1 MRPISLSDS
10 LFFNL
15 GDRYILCVCELS
27 APCDLHLFR
36 RQMAVVIAET
46 PALKER
52 VVRRGIGFAAV
63 PDDAFDIADHVV
75 GIAAPDLR
83 GTAGLIEFSDR
94 LRYTRL
100 PRSHTPWRALV
111 INPAGTPGCDGGTT
125 RAVIFQLMHGLSD
138 GMRGLQVLATM
149 RGQENLPELAE
160 TAAGTEIPQER
171 LFRGKPAIP
180 FRDGGV
186 GAVDLDRRLLTRA
199 AQNGSS
205 GVTGVLV
212 KACRRTLARTDLLRP
227 ERPLSGRIAHTRM
240 LIRRVVN
247 DGNGRDLGN
256 HLETK
261 VDEPPAKEP
270 KFRLLPR
277 VERAQGSSWSQHLVA
292 RSPPPVARKLMRLWI
307 SKFDA
312 FVSLVPG
319 PVRQIAFGGA
329 PMRAIYGV
337 APLSG
342 PVPISLTCVTYAG
355 GVTLTVI
362 PGPEATAD
370 AAEIA
375 GAILGEIE
383 AMAEGAE
390 KVVVSAEESAESL

>member
-15 GDRYILCVCELS
+15 GDRYILCVCDLA

-36 RQMAVVIAET
+36 RQMAVVVAET

-52 VVRRGIGFAAV
+52 VVRRGLGFAAV
-63 PDDAFDIADHVV
+63 PDGSFDIAEHVV
-75 GIAAPDLR
+75 GIAAPELR
-83 GTAGLIEFSDR
+83 GTTGLIEFSDR
-94 LRYTRL
+94 LRQTRL
-100 PRSHTPWRALV
+100 PKNRTPWRALV
-111 INPAGTPGCDGGTT
+111 INPAGTPGCDSGST

-160 TAAGTEIPQER
+160 TAAGTEIPQAF
-171 LFRGKPAIP
+171 LFRDKPFIP
-180 FRDGGV
+180 FQDAGV
-186 GAVDLDRRLLTRA
+186 GTVDLDRRLLARA
-199 AQNGSS
+199 AQAGDS
-205 GVTGVLV
+205 GVTGILV
-212 KACRRTLARTDLLRP
+212 KACRRALARTDLIHADH
-227 ERPLSGRIAHTRM
+227 PLTGRVAHTRM

-261 VDEPPAKEP
+261 VDEPPVQEP

-292 RSPPPVARKLMRLWI
+292 KSPPPLARKLMRMWI

-319 PVRQIAFGGA
+319 PVRPIAFGGA
-329 PMRAIYGV
+329 RMRAIYGV

-342 PVPISLTCVTYAG
+342 PVPIAMTCVTYAG

-362 PGPEATAD
+362 PGPEAIAD
-370 AAEIA
+370 PHSIAA
-375 GAILGEIE
+375 AILDEIE
-383 AMAEGAE
+383 AMADGVEKIAAIAE
-390 KVVVSAEESAESL
+390 